1 MLQASRCTLHAFEIA
16 LICKIHTYMKNFK
29 ELRIWQKGIDI
40 AANCYKLTSTF
51 PSHEKLSLIS
61 QVNRAAVS
69 IAANIAEGSSRSSE
83 KDYARFIE
91 IALGSTYELETH
103 LIIAGKLNIGDQ
115 QLLNKALDE
124 VHEEQKMLTGFMS
137 KLKR

>member
-1 MLQASRCTLHAFEIA
+1 
-16 LICKIHTYMKNFK
+16 MKNFE

-51 PSHEKLSLIS
+51 PSHEKFSLVS
-61 QVNRAAVS
+61 QINRAAVS

-103 LIIAGKLNIGDQ
+103 LVIARTLNMGDQ
-115 QLLNKALDE
+115 QLLNKMLDE
-124 VHEEQKMLTGFMS
+124 IQEEQKMLTGFIN